1 MKKTVTVLLLL
12 FTGNQLMTQP
22 LTGKD
27 SLKQVYLAEK
37 NDSIK
42 IWKHLE
48 YLQALVSDYEHTPQ
62 SLNEI
67 ELLKKEL
74 AGSNNNEFKFWALMY
89 EGFATYQN
97 AQYLN
102 SIIAIEKMNR
112 LVSAG
117 NLSQKAIHAAPVALI
132 SLGLDYSK
140 LNDLENAQLSYQK
153 ALTPLK
159 EMHDSANV
167 LLTYINMGYLFMK
180 GQDLSS
186 AIKTFETG
194 IPWMDKEAEEYFAVP
209 LYSSLSIAHAKNGNE
224 KAAAEYLTKAAA
236 AKENGSTA
244 MAENFYAQA
253 RGENEL
259 LQKNYTAA
267 VSTFLKAVESG
278 RRWGDTAAVAQSYES
293 LGRAYRKQGN
303 YPLGLQSLLYCR
315 SLIAG
320 NNIADQEKII
330 LKSLFEFYNAAGE
343 YKNAASTADTLFML
357 GDSLSAIRN
366 NNRRIIVNALF
377 ESEQNAKQ
385 ISSLQ
390 QQNELSKLQL
400 KQKSTV
406 NYILG
411 GTAIALLLISL
422 LGFANH
428 RQKKKLQQQR
438 IAELEKEKK
447 LLATEAILKGQEEER
462 SRLAKDLHD
471 GLGGMLSGTK
481 YSFSN
486 LKDNLLMTP
495 DNQRGF
501 ERGLDMLDAS
511 ISELRRVAHSMMP
524 EALTKYGLNAA
535 LKDFCTGINSSGV
548 LKVVYQSYS
557 IEDLATEQS
566 TSISIYRIIQ
576 ELLNNIIKHAAASQA
591 VVQVNKEDNR
601 LMITVEDNG
610 KGFDTAL
617 ITETNGIGW
626 SNIQKRLNYLKA
638 KTDVQSSAGKG
649 SSVNI
654 EIEL

>member
-1 MKKTVTVLLLL
+1 MKKTVALILLL
-12 FTGNQLMTQP
+12 FIGNRLMTQP
-22 LTGKD
+22 VSEKD

-48 YLQALVSDYEHTPQ
+48 YVQVLISGYEHTAQ
-62 SLNEI
+62 SLTEI

-74 AGSNNNEFKFWALMY
+74 AGSHNNEFKFWALMY

-117 NLSQKAIHAAPVALI
+117 NLSQKAIGAAPVALI

-140 LNDLENAQLSYQK
+140 LNDLENAQLTYQK
-153 ALTPLK
+153 ALNLLK

-167 LLTYINMGYLFMK
+167 LLTYVNMGYLFMK
-180 GQDLSS
+180 GQDLNS

-194 IPWMDKEAEEYFAVP
+194 MPWMDKEAAQYFAVP
-209 LYSSLSIAHAKNGNE
+209 LYSSLSVAHAKTGNE
-224 KAAAEYLTKAAA
+224 KAAADYLKKAAA
-236 AKENGSTA
+236 AKEIASTA

-253 RGENEL
+253 RGENEMQ
-259 LQKNYTAA
+259 QKNYAAA
-267 VSTFLKAVESG
+267 VSTFSKAVEFG
-278 RRWGDTAAVAQSYES
+278 RRWGDTAAVAESYES
-293 LGRAYRKQGN
+293 LGRAYWKQGN
-303 YPLGLQSLLYCR
+303 YQLGLQSLLYCR
-315 SLIAG
+315 SLIAS
-320 NNIADQEKII
+320 NNIADQEKVI
-330 LKSLFEFYNAAGE
+330 LKSLFDFYNAAGQ

-357 GDSLSAIRN
+357 GDSLSAVQN

-400 KQKSTV
+400 KQKNTV

-411 GTAIALLLISL
+411 GTALALLLISL

-438 IAELEKEKK
+438 IAELEKEKH
-447 LLATEAILKGQEEER
+447 LLAAEAVLKGQEEER

-471 GLGGMLSGTK
+471 GLGGMLSGVK
-481 YSFSN
+481 YSFSSM
-486 LKDNLLMTP
+486 KDNLVMTP
-495 DNQRGF
+495 ENTQGF
-501 ERGLDMLDAS
+501 ERGLDMLDSS

-524 EALTKYGLNAA
+524 EALSKYGLNAA

-548 LKVVYQSYS
+548 IKVAYQSYGL
-557 IEDLATEQS
+557 EDLKTDQ
-566 TSISIYRIIQ
+566 SISITIYRIIQ
-576 ELLNNIIKHAAASQA
+576 ELLNNTIRHAAASKA
-591 VVQVNKEDNR
+591 VVQVNKEDNK
-601 LMITVEDNG
+601 LLVTVEDDG
-610 KGFDTAL
+610 KGFDTTLLA
-617 ITETNGIGW
+617 TAKGIGW
-626 SNIQKRLNYLKA
+626 SNIQKRLDYLKA
-638 KTDVQSSAGKG
+638 SVDIQSSAGKG
-649 SSVNI
+649 TAVNI
-654 EIEL
+654 EIEI

>member
-1 MKKTVTVLLLL
+1 MKKTVAVILLL
-12 FTGNQLMTQP
+12 FIGNRVMTQP
-22 LTGKD
+22 VSEKD

-42 IWKHLE
+42 IWKHLD
-48 YLQALVSDYEHTPQ
+48 YVQALISGYEQTAQ
-62 SLNEI
+62 SLTEI

-74 AGSNNNEFKFWALMY
+74 AGSQNNEFKFWALMY

-117 NLSQKAIHAAPVALI
+117 SLSQKAIRAAPVALI

-140 LNDLENAQLSYQK
+140 LNDLENAQLTYQK
-153 ALTPLK
+153 ALNLLK

-167 LLTYINMGYLFMK
+167 LLTYVNMGYLFMK
-180 GQDLSS
+180 GQDLNS

-194 IPWMDKEAEEYFAVP
+194 MPWMDKEAAQYFAVP
-209 LYSSLSIAHAKNGNE
+209 LYSSLSVAHAKTGND
-224 KAAAEYLTKAAA
+224 KAAADYLKKAAA
-236 AKENGSTA
+236 AKEIASTA

-253 RGENEL
+253 KGENEMQ
-259 LQKNYTAA
+259 QKNYAA
-267 VSTFLKAVESG
+267 AIGTFSKAVEFG
-278 RRWGDTAAVAQSYES
+278 RRWGDTAAVAESYES
-293 LGRAYRKQGN
+293 LGRAYWKQGN
-303 YPLGLQSLLYCR
+303 YQLGLQSLLYCR
-315 SLIAG
+315 SLIAS

-330 LKSLFEFYNAAGE
+330 LKSLFEFYHAAGQ

-357 GDSLSAIRN
+357 GDSLSAVQN

-400 KQKSTV
+400 KQKNTV

-411 GTAIALLLISL
+411 GTALALLLISL

-438 IAELEKEKK
+438 IAELEKEKQ
-447 LLATEAILKGQEEER
+447 LLATEAVLKGQEEER

-471 GLGGMLSGTK
+471 GLGGMLSGIK

-486 LKDNLLMTP
+486 IKDNLLMTP
-495 DNQRGF
+495 DNQQGF

-524 EALTKYGLNAA
+524 EALAKYGLNAA

-548 LKVVYQSYS
+548 IKVVYQSYGL
-557 IEDLATEQS
+557 EDLKTDQAINIT
-566 TSISIYRIIQ
+566 IYRIIQ
-576 ELLNNIIKHAAASQA
+576 ELLNNTIKHAAASKA
-591 VVQVNKEDNR
+591 VVQVNKEDDK
-601 LMITVEDNG
+601 LLVTVEDDG
-610 KGFDTAL
+610 KGFDTTLLAAA
-617 ITETNGIGW
+617 TGIGW
-626 SNIQKRLNYLKA
+626 SNIQKRLDYLKA
-638 KTDVQSSAGKG
+638 SVDIQSSAGKG
-649 SSVNI
+649 TSVNI
-654 EIEL
+654 EIEI